1 MTSLEQVV
9 GQLLARQQEAMEK
22 QHQLMERLII
32 ATQGSTASNV
42 SGSTTPSASVTA
54 PEALM
59 DILSKSIR
67 EFTYE
72 PEENQIFGTWYERY
86 EDVFQVEA
94 DQLDDAA
101 KVRLLLR
108 KVSNGVFNKYKDYLL
123 PKQPSDVTFQQ
134 TVDILK
140 KLFGR
145 KESLFST
152 RVKCITNVKK
162 EDEDIISY
170 AAKVNRHCEN
180 FLINTCTADNFKCLI
195 LVNGLSSHKDQEYKA
210 RLLTLLESE
219 TEQNQLNLDN
229 LVAEVERINS
239 LKRDVSTKEN
249 PNVNIVHS
257 SKQRTP
263 QNANKDLKPRR
274 SCWQCGNMHFVRD
287 CGYTTH
293 KCSQCGKVG
302 HKEGFCSCFP
312 DKKPN
317 ISKNNQQHQNKSNF
331 KKTRKTIKSV
341 YATTAACK
349 NRRYISLQINNVN
362 LSLQHDTGSDVTII
376 SKKNWVKIG
385 KPTLKISQHKPRDA
399 STNEINI
406 IGQFQCTVVI
416 NNQNQTCNILVSS
429 LPDLNLF
436 GSDLMEQFKLWNQ
449 PIDSYT
455 SCKQLQVNNTLTES
469 ELRKTYPEVFR
480 NEIGH
485 CTHFKVHPQIKPQ
498 VVPVFRPKRQV
509 AYAAKDQLDS
519 EIQKLEREGIISP
532 INFSEWAA
540 PIVVV
545 KKASGNLRICGD
557 YSTGL
562 NDQLEPHTFPLPL
575 PDEIFINFNNCSIF
589 SIIDL
594 NNAYMQIEVD
604 DDTKKLLVINTH
616 RGLYTFNRLS
626 PGVRSAP
633 GAFQQCMES
642 IISGIKGVFPYL
654 DDVIVATPTREENIA
669 AVKQYYGKFLHEM
682 RMLRDPLDNLL
693 KKNTAWS
700 WSSSCQRSFE
710 RFKQLLSS
718 DLLLTHFDPKLPI
731 KVAADASNVGLG
743 AYICHVFSLTPAEQN
758 YSQIEKEGLALVFA
772 VNKFHKYLFVR
783 KFILQTDQKPL
794 LSIFGNKKG
803 IPAHSANRLQRWALT
818 LMSYDFTLQYISTH
832 EFGAADILSRL
843 IFNVPKPNED
853 TIIACIQL
861 EDDIKKVIND
871 ITNALPLTFNMI
883 CAATKKDSN
892 LQDLIKFLQ
901 TAPYHPQSNG
911 QAERFV
917 DTLKRAL
924 KKLEGM
930 GTASE
935 NLQTFLKCY
944 RSSPNPSSG
953 GKSPSELFVG
963 RKIRINLDLLKKPT
977 ESQLQRNEKMEEQY
991 NKRNGA
997 KERIYNIGQKVYAKL
1012 YKLNKSEWFPAQQT
1026 PPRDQNMRDNEF
1038 EYVPLTD
1045 GQTTSTDELQPVQD
1059 PLLVTSPSGSTNVN
1073 SLPTTLEKLTSTL
1086 EEGASTSNST
1096 TDPVVQ
1102 TDEANFKCLIFVNG
1116 LSSHRLG

>member
-59 DILSKSIR
+59 DILSKNIR

-86 EDVFQVEA
+86 EDVFQVDA

-123 PKQPSDVTFQQ
+123 PKQPRDVTFQQ

-180 FLINTCTADNFKCLI
+180 FLINKCTADNFKCLI
-195 LVNGLSSHKDQEYKA
+195 FVNGLSSHKDQEYKA

-239 LKRDVSTKEN
+239 LKRDVSTNEN
-249 PNVNIVHS
+249 PNVNSVHS

-274 SCWQCGNMHFVRD
+274 PCWQCGNMHFVRD

-317 ISKNNQQHQNKSNF
+317 INKNNQQHQNKSNF

-341 YATTAACK
+341 YATTAACQ

-385 KPTLKISQHKPRDA
+385 KPTLEISQHKPRDA

-406 IGQFQCTVVI
+406 IGLFQCTVVI

-485 CTHFKVHPQIKPQ
+485 CTHFKVHLQLKPQ
-498 VVPVFRPKRQV
+498 AVPVFRPKRQV

-616 RGLYTFNRLS
+616 RGLYTFNRLA

-669 AVKQYYGKFLHEM
+669 AVKQAFIQIKIK
-682 RMLRDPLDNLL
+682 L
-693 KKNTAWS
+693 KKFYNF
-700 WSSSCQRSFE
+700 R
-710 RFKQLLSS
+710 
-718 DLLLTHFDPKLPI
+718 LPRI
-731 KVAADASNVGLG
+731 LVNCGL
-743 AYICHVFSLTPAEQN
+743 F
-758 YSQIEKEGLALVFA
+758 
-772 VNKFHKYLFVR
+772 
-783 KFILQTDQKPL
+783 
-794 LSIFGNKKG
+794 
-803 IPAHSANRLQRWALT
+803 
-818 LMSYDFTLQYISTH
+818 
-832 EFGAADILSRL
+832 
-843 IFNVPKPNED
+843 
-853 TIIACIQL
+853 
-861 EDDIKKVIND
+861 
-871 ITNALPLTFNMI
+871 
-883 CAATKKDSN
+883 
-892 LQDLIKFLQ
+892 
-901 TAPYHPQSNG
+901 
-911 QAERFV
+911 
-917 DTLKRAL
+917 
-924 KKLEGM
+924 
-930 GTASE
+930 
-935 NLQTFLKCY
+935 
-944 RSSPNPSSG
+944 
-953 GKSPSELFVG
+953 
-963 RKIRINLDLLKKPT
+963 
-977 ESQLQRNEKMEEQY
+977 
-991 NKRNGA
+991 
-997 KERIYNIGQKVYAKL
+997 
-1012 YKLNKSEWFPAQQT
+1012 
-1026 PPRDQNMRDNEF
+1026 
-1038 EYVPLTD
+1038 
-1045 GQTTSTDELQPVQD
+1045 
-1059 PLLVTSPSGSTNVN
+1059 
-1073 SLPTTLEKLTSTL
+1073 
-1086 EEGASTSNST
+1086 
-1096 TDPVVQ
+1096 
-1102 TDEANFKCLIFVNG
+1102 
-1116 LSSHRLG
+1116 